1 MNDRPDAARESTL
14 PDMPRVLMLL
24 ESYVPVVGGMEAQAR
39 NLAGALK
46 AAGTSIAILTRCPDA
61 ALPRHDEIDGI
72 AVTRIRPVGPNSRL
86 RWFLVLT
93 ALPALYRMR
102 HTYDI
107 IFVPGFRAI
116 GLTAVWAGK
125 WLGKHAILKAES
137 SGEFSGTF
145 FAGGFEKSGIGA
157 GLANWLIRTRNRQL
171 RKADSFVGLSSE
183 QAQEFKDGG
192 VAPDRIRV
200 IPQCLD
206 ENVFTP
212 VSGTDKARL
221 RHEIGLPEN
230 ELIVVYTG
238 RLVRYKGLPV
248 LLEAWKTICAQQ
260 SSGRLVLVGAGGV
273 DIYNCEEAL
282 HQYVQTNGLS
292 DRVTFTGAVSNV
304 PDYLKAADIYAFPTE
319 NEAFGLALIEAMGCG
334 LAVLSTTTG
343 GIKDFVEDERNALV
357 MQAGNHD
364 DAVQQLK
371 RLLTEPDLR
380 QRLGKAARET
390 VVTRFTL
397 DCVVQQYLSLFR
409 KVTSRN
415 ANKGEHEYR

>member
-1 MNDRPDAARESTL
+1 MNDSLDASQES
-14 PDMPRVLMLL
+14 PVPGMPRVLMLL

-46 AAGTSIAILTRCPDA
+46 TVGTPIAILTRCPDA
-61 ALPRHDEIDGI
+61 TLPRHEEIDGI
-72 AVTRIRPVGPNSRL
+72 PVTRVGPVGASSRL

-93 ALPALYRMR
+93 ALPTLFRRR

-107 IFVPGFRAI
+107 IFVPGFRAL

-125 WLGKHAILKAES
+125 WLGKRVVLKAES

-145 FAGGFEKSGIGA
+145 FAGGFAKSGISS
-157 GLANWLIRTRNRQL
+157 GLANWLVRRRNRQL
-171 RKADSFVGLSSE
+171 LKADAFVGLSSE
-183 QAQEFKDGG
+183 QSQEFRAGG
-192 VAPDRIRV
+192 VAPERIRV

-212 VSGTDKARL
+212 VSGTGKAAL
-221 RHEIGLPEN
+221 RRALGLPEN

-238 RLVRYKGLPV
+238 RLVSYKGLPV

-260 SSGRLVLVGAGGV
+260 PTGRLVLVGAGGV
-273 DIYNCEEAL
+273 DIYNCEAAL
-282 HQYVQTNGLS
+282 RQYVQTNGLS
-292 DRVTFTGAVSNV
+292 GRVTFTGAVSNV

-343 GIKDFVEDERNALV
+343 GIKDFVEDEHNGLV
-357 MQAGNHD
+357 MQAGNRD
-364 DAVQQLK
+364 DAVRQLN
-371 RLLTEPDLR
+371 RLLTQPELR
-380 QRLGKAARET
+380 LRLGEAARQT

-397 DCVVQQYLSLFR
+397 DCVVQQYLELFDAL
-409 KVTSRN
+409 V
-415 ANKGEHEYR
+415 GG